1 MRGIDNA
8 TKQAKKILAKY
19 SKLDEPTD
27 LIKIADKLNIE
38 IVPFPF
44 SDDGI
49 SGVFFKKNKRLFLGV
64 KEDDH
69 EHRKR
74 FTIAHEIGHYI
85 LHAEDILHYDKQEAY
100 PEEVFY
106 RASGSLPTSDERE
119 ANFFAAELLMPEES
133 VAKCIDKGM
142 DTVENLA
149 SFFNV
154 SNQAMTIRLSYLG
167 YL

>member
-1 MRGIDNA
+1 MKGTNIA
-8 TKQAKKILAKY
+8 IKQAKKLLAKY
-19 SKLDEPTD
+19 GKPGKATDVEYIAKKLK
-27 LIKIADKLNIE
+27 IK

-49 SGVFFKKNKRLFLGV
+49 SGVFFKKGKQLLLGV
-64 KEDDH
+64 RSDDS

-100 PEEVFY
+100 PEAVFY

-119 ANFFAAELLMPEES
+119 ANFFAAEMLMPEES
-133 VAKCIDKGM
+133 VRKCIDKGM
-142 DTVENLA
+142 DTVEGLA
-149 SFFNV
+149 NFFNV